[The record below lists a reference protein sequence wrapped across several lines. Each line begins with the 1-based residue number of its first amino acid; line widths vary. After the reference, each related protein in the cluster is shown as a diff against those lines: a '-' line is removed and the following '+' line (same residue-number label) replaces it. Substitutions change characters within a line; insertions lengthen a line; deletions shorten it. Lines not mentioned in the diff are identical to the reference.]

1 MRLIKVLRLASRD
14 YRHEGQM
21 SGFYILALAA
31 VLGPMMV
38 LFGLKFGIV
47 GAMVDSLV
55 EDPRNREI
63 RPVGSGRYDAGWIA
77 AVRARPEVGFL
88 VPRTRSIA
96 ASIDL
101 TSPTNPGILQV
112 ELVPSAEGDPLLPTG
127 LPAPAG
133 MYRIVLSASAAKRLG
148 VSAGDSLDG
157 SLARRFRGERER
169 VHLSLVVT
177 AVAPPSAFARDAAFV
192 AVPLL
197 EALEDYRDGRAVPE
211 LGWSGDTGEARS
223 YPSFRLYARSIHDVA
238 ALKLG
243 FEQQG
248 IEVRTRAADIEL
260 VQRMDRNLATIY
272 WAIAIIGLVGFALSL
287 SASLWANVD
296 RKRKELSVL
305 RLVGFRTGD
314 IVWFPMVQALYT
326 GVLGW
331 GLASVIYLG
340 AAEAINQLLA
350 DQLAAGQSVARLLPE
365 HYGVALAL
373 TLVSALAAAGM
384 AGWRAA
390 RVAPSDGLREL

>member
-1 MRLIKVLRLASRD
+1 MRLVKVLRLASRD

-47 GAMVDSLV
+47 GAMVDTLV

-101 TSPTNPGILQV
+101 TSPAKPGILQV
-112 ELVPSAEGDPLLPTG
+112 ELVPSAEGDPLLPAG
-127 LPAPAG
+127 LPAPTG

-211 LGWSGDTGEARS
+211 LGWSGDPGEART

-331 GLASVIYLG
+331 ALASVIYLG

-373 TLVSALAAAGM
+373 TLLSALAAAGM

>member
-1 MRLIKVLRLASRD
+1 MRLGKVLRLASRD

-38 LFGLKFGIV
+38 LFGLKFGVV

-63 RPVGSGRYDAGWIA
+63 RPVGSGRYDADWIT

-101 TSPTNPGILQV
+101 TSADNPRILQV
-112 ELVPSAEGDPLLPTG
+112 ELVPSAAGDPMLPAQ
-127 LPAPAG
+127 LPAPEG
-133 MYRIVLSASAAKRLG
+133 FYRIVLSASAAKRLG
-148 VSAGDSLDG
+148 VSAGDNLDG
-157 SLARRFRGERER
+157 SLNRRFRGERER
-169 VHLSLVVT
+169 VHLPLIVT
-177 AVAPPSAFARDAAFV
+177 AVAPASAFSRDAAFV

-197 EALEDYRDGRAVPE
+197 EALEDYRDGRAVAQ
-211 LGWSGDTGEARS
+211 LGWEGSEGEPRT

-238 ALKLG
+238 GLKLG

-272 WAIAIIGLVGFALSL
+272 WSIAIIGLVGFVLSL

-326 GVLGW
+326 GLLGW
-331 GLASVIYLG
+331 GLASLIYLG

-350 DQLAAGQSVARLLPE
+350 EQLAAGQSVARLLPE
-365 HYGVALAL
+365 HYVVALAL

>member
-1 MRLIKVLRLASRD
+1 MRLFKVIRLATRD

-63 RPVGSGRYDAGWIA
+63 RPVGSGRYDAAWVE

-96 ASIDL
+96 ASMDL
-101 TSPTNPGILQV
+101 NDSSVGRILRV
-112 ELVPSAEGDPLLPTG
+112 ELVPSAKGDPLLPAR
-127 LPAPAG
+127 LPTPAG
-133 MYRIVLSASAAKRLG
+133 YQRIVLSASAAKRLG
-148 VSAGDSLDG
+148 VQAGDTVDG
-157 SLARRFRGERER
+157 SVARRFRGERER
-169 VHLSLVVT
+169 VHLPLT
-177 AVAPPSAFARDAAFV
+177 IAAVAPAAAFGREGAFV

-211 LGWSGDTGEARS
+211 LGWDGSAGEPRT

-238 ALKLG
+238 GLKLG
-243 FEQQG
+243 FEKQG
-248 IEVRTRAADIEL
+248 IEVRTQAADIEL
-260 VQRMDRNLATIY
+260 VQRMDRNLSSIY
-272 WAIAIIGLVGFALSL
+272 WAIAVIGLVGFALSL

-314 IVWFPMVQALYT
+314 IMWFPMVQALYT

-331 GLASVIYLG
+331 GLASTIYLG
-340 AAEAINQLLA
+340 AAEAINQLMA
-350 DQLAAGQSVARLLPE
+350 TQLAAGQTVARLLPE
-365 HYGVALAL
+365 HYAVALGL
-373 TLVSALAAAGM
+373 TLVSALAAAGL

-390 RVAPSDGLREL
+390 RIAPSDGLREL

>member
-1 MRLIKVLRLASRD
+1 MRVFKVLKLASRD

-47 GAMVDSLV
+47 GAMVDTLV

-63 RPVGSGRYDAGWIA
+63 RPVGSGRYDAAWIQ

-101 TSPTNPGILQV
+101 TSKGNPRILRT
-112 ELVPSAEGDPLLPTG
+112 ELVPTAEGDPLLPADMRI
-127 LPAPAG
+127 PASD
-133 MYRIVLSASAAKRLG
+133 YRVVLSASAASRLG
-148 VSAGDSLDG
+148 VKAGDSVDG
-157 SLARRFRGERER
+157 SLARRYRGEKQR
-169 VHLSLVVT
+169 VHLQLTVA
-177 AVAPPSAFARDAAFV
+177 AVAPAASFSRDAAFV

-197 EALEDYRDGRAVPE
+197 EALEDYRDGHAVPR
-211 LGWSGDTGEARS
+211 LGWDGDAGGPRT
-223 YPSFRLYARSIHDVA
+223 YPSFRLYARSIYDVA
-238 ALKLG
+238 GLKLG

-248 IEVRTRAADIEL
+248 IQVRTRAADIEL
-260 VQRMDRNLATIY
+260 VQRMDRNLARIY
-272 WAIAIIGLVGFALSL
+272 WAIAVIGLVGFALSL

-314 IVWFPMVQALYT
+314 IMWFPTVQALFT
-326 GVLGW
+326 ALLGW
-331 GLASVIYLG
+331 ALASLIYLG
-340 AAEAINQLLA
+340 AAEAINKLLA
-350 DQLAAGQSVARLLPE
+350 DQLAAGQTVCRLLPE
-365 HYGVALAL
+365 HYAVALAL
-373 TLVSALAAAGM
+373 TVVSAVAAAGM
-384 AGWRAA
+384 AGWRAS
-390 RVAPSDGLREL
+390 RIAPSDGLREL